1 MAGVAE
7 EVEVVNQDGA
17 GGVVQVGSSGVVQVG
32 ADGVVQVGAGG
43 GDAWSSG
50 RRSAGGG
57 AAAGFGSQICGA
69 EERRRDLGLLADK
82 GWVRL

>member
-1 MAGVAE
+1 M
-7 EVEVVNQDGA
+7 EVVNQDKA
-17 GGVVQVGSSGVVQVG
+17 G
-32 ADGVVQVGAGG
+32 GVVQVGAGG

-57 AAAGFGSQICGA
+57 AAARFGSQICGA
-69 EERRRDLGLLADK
+69 EERWRDLGLLADR